1 MTMRSTDLLPALREL
16 QTSESLERA
25 SFQDMVAGLVGTDRA
40 MYAAE
45 FASAISFSLWGVFD
59 RVNVD
64 DDLIRA
70 YAIRWPG
77 EAADRSLYE
86 QWQTLADSGE
96 GVEENE
102 WFFNGLKGQL
112 AEFEAQ
118 ERLEAQGFTNVKLA
132 TASNQEGWDISAVD
146 ADGQNVLIQVKTGT
160 SYSANDVQ
168 GLMEDDPNYFLALSA
183 EIHEK
188 VVESGMDTSQII
200 DIGPDHARVEGITDG
215 LDTLSANMGIDI
227 PDGVVDIIPYA
238 AVIVGGARLIYSA
251 LKTEREFKAADRTTR
266 NRIQVMQTLT
276 LMSRMGITTVLATAG
291 GIGGAAAGSSVPF
304 IGNAV
309 AGIGGTVIGAGMG
322 MYLNKHLQ
330 PHMLDL
336 ALNITELT
344 HDDLFYY
351 KNKSRIDETASMFQ
365 TRARELAAAPGF

>member
-276 LMSRMGITTVLATAG
+276 LMSRMGITTVLATVLAEQPQE
-291 GIGGAAAGSSVPF
+291 VP
-304 IGNAV
+304 
-309 AGIGGTVIGAGMG
+309 
-322 MYLNKHLQ
+322 YR
-330 PHMLDL
+330 
-336 ALNITELT
+336 
-344 HDDLFYY
+344 
-351 KNKSRIDETASMFQ
+351 S
-365 TRARELAAAPGF
+365 